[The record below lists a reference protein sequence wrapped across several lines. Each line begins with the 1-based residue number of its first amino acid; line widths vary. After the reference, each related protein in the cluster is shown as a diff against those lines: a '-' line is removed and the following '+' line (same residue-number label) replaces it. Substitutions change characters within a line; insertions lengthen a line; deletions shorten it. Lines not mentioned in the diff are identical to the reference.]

1 MALTVADRTSRST
14 TVTASYSLGPI
25 SPDWRPLT
33 FQFEGG
39 RREVLVGSNGKTSA
53 YFSGGDN
60 YDPGDAFTITPD
72 DLQGAW
78 IGELRMLAGG
88 YDFTWQIAT
97 WMEQTSDTTDLSAR
111 ASLSVAF

>member
-25 SPDWRPLT
+25 SPDCRPLT

-39 RREVLVGSNGKTSA
+39 RREVLAGSYGKTTA
-53 YFSGGDN
+53 YFRGGDS
-60 YDPGDAFTITPD
+60 YDSGDAFTITPNY
-72 DLQGAW
+72 LQGAW

-88 YDFTWQIAT
+88 YNFTWQIAT
-97 WMEQTSDTTDLSAR
+97 RMEQTSDTTDLTAC